1 MVVQYNI
8 RKEIQVMVSAQTD
21 KTYQFVGL
29 STDTKPTEN
38 LSNGSQ
44 FIEMDTGKVYFY
56 SEDDGDW
63 LEFGA

>member
-1 MVVQYNI
+1 
-8 RKEIQVMVSAQTD
+8 MVSAQTD

-29 STDTKPTEN
+29 STDTKPSEN
-38 LSNGSQ
+38 LANGSQ